1 MDAVSADSSSPESG
15 LLGLVTIARFHGV
28 PLDLDR
34 LRRELGES
42 GPHGTPRGL
51 VAAARRVGLKAREVS
66 GGWERLARAPFPV
79 LGARR
84 DGRYIIV
91 LRADHTRALVQMP
104 GGSAPAVV
112 PRRQFEEEWAGRFIL
127 LAKPRPAGPNQG
139 RLGLAWFLPYIAKYR
154 GPLSQVVVASLVLQ
168 LFALLTP
175 LTTQVVIDKVLVH
188 HGLVTLDVVAVGM
201 VLLIAF
207 EGVLG
212 GLRAYLLAHT
222 TSRIDIDL
230 GMWVVR
236 HTLRLPLAYFEAR
249 RVGDTVAR
257 IRELEGIR
265 HFLTGPPLSAIV
277 DTVFAGVFVAI
288 MLLYSVPLTGVALA
302 ALPAYAV
309 LSLVVTPLMR
319 RAVEERAQRGAES
332 HAFLVES
339 VRGIETVK
347 AMAAEPLLERRW
359 EEHLAGLL
367 RASFRAGQLGQ
378 IAGHIASSL
387 GKLTALAILW
397 MGARAVMEGGMT
409 VGELIAFNMLSSRV
423 TGPVLRLVQLGQEL
437 QQARVAVERLADLL
451 EAPTESPASSF
462 PLSTGRVQGRIRF
475 EGVSFSYR
483 AGYPEAL
490 RDLSFAIEPGEV
502 LGIVG
507 PSGSG
512 KSTLA
517 KLLSRLYVPQRGR
530 ILLDGLDVAHC
541 HPAWLR
547 RHVAVV
553 PQETTLFTGSVRE
566 NIAWADPG
574 LPMDSVI
581 GAAMLAGAHDFIL
594 GLPAGYDAPV
604 GEHGALL
611 SGGQRQRLGLARAL
625 VMRPTVLILDE
636 ATSALDHE
644 AERAVERNLA
654 AICRDRTVLVIT
666 HRLNLVRRAD
676 RIIVLD
682 GGRILE
688 QGSPGELLAAGG
700 YFAGREREQ
709 EETLPLRKR
718 GGPA

>member
-1 MDAVSADSSSPESG
+1 
-15 LLGLVTIARFHGV
+15 
-28 PLDLDR
+28 
-34 LRRELGES
+34 
-42 GPHGTPRGL
+42 
-51 VAAARRVGLKAREVS
+51 
-66 GGWERLARAPFPV
+66 
-79 LGARR
+79 
-84 DGRYIIV
+84 
-91 LRADHTRALVQMP
+91 
-104 GGSAPAVV
+104 
-112 PRRQFEEEWAGRFIL
+112 
-127 LAKPRPAGPNQG
+127 
-139 RLGLAWFLPYIAKYR
+139 
-154 GPLSQVVVASLVLQ
+154 
-168 LFALLTP
+168 
-175 LTTQVVIDKVLVH
+175 
-188 HGLVTLDVVAVGM
+188 
-201 VLLIAF
+201 
-207 EGVLG
+207 
-212 GLRAYLLAHT
+212 
-222 TSRIDIDL
+222 
-230 GMWVVR
+230 
-236 HTLRLPLAYFEAR
+236 
-249 RVGDTVAR
+249 
-257 IRELEGIR
+257 
-265 HFLTGPPLSAIV
+265 
-277 DTVFAGVFVAI
+277 
-288 MLLYSVPLTGVALA
+288 
-302 ALPAYAV
+302 
-309 LSLVVTPLMR
+309 
-319 RAVEERAQRGAES
+319 
-332 HAFLVES
+332 

-359 EEHLAGLL
+359 EQHLAGLL

-462 PLSTGRVQGRIRF
+462 PLSTSRVQGRIRF

-530 ILLDGLDVAHC
+530 VLLDGLDVAHC

-709 EETLPLRKR
+709 KETLPLRKR